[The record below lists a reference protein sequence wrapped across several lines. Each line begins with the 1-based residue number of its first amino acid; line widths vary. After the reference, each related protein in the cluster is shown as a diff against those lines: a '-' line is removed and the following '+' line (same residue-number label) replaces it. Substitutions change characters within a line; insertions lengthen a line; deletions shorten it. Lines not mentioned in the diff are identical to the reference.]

1 MKSYVL
7 ILFSLVMILVSCS
20 KENIT
25 STEAASGLTGEWNWI
40 DSSGGIA
47 GITYTPKSTGEIR
60 RVEFDT
66 NGVFRLYINNV
77 LSTESE
83 YHLVKSRSI
92 YSQDSA
98 LLIVRKSSSIPQ
110 SFIIRSRDTLILMDE
125 CFDCFEHL
133 YTRIK

>member
-7 ILFSLVMILVSCS
+7 ILFSLVIILGSCS

-25 STEAASGLTGEWNWI
+25 STKVSSGLTGEWNWVY
-40 DSSGGIA
+40 SSGGIA
-47 GITYTPKSTGEIR
+47 VTTYTPKSTGETR
-60 RVEFDT
+60 RIEFDT
-66 NGVFRLYINNV
+66 NGVFRSYVNNI
-77 LSTESE
+77 LATESK
-83 YHLVKSRSI
+83 YKLVKSRTI

-98 LLIVRKSSSIPQ
+98 LLIIRASSMPQ
-110 SFIIRSRDTLILMDE
+110 NFMIRSSDTLILMDE